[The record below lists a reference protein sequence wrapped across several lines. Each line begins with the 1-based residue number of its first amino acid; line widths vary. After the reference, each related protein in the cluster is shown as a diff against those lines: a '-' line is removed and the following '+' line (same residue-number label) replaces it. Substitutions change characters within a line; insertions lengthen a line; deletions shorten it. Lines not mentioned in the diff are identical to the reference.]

1 MNERKKKQTEEAMT
15 TYNGNED
22 GDSQPGLEY
31 RTTWKEVKT
40 KTKADEAYCP

>member
-1 MNERKKKQTEEAMT
+1 MT